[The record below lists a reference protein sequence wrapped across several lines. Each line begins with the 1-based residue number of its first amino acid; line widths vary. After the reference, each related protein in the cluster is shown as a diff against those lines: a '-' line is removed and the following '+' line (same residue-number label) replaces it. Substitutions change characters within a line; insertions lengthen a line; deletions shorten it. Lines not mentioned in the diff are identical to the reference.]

1 MLKTFAFSLLLLLG
15 AGPVLADWVQL
26 ARNEQSVIYIE
37 TPIPKQVGG
46 KVMVWV
52 LRNYLVMRQ
61 GPGGPYLSAR
71 DQLEVDC
78 AGRRIRRLYASDHPQ
93 AMGEGKPVH
102 FEHGP
107 MSWNVA
113 TPDSIASRMVNIA
126 CR

>member
-1 MLKTFAFSLLLLLG
+1 MLG

-37 TPIPKQVGG
+37 TPIPKKTGG
-46 KVMVWV
+46 HVMVWV
-52 LRNYLVMRQ
+52 LRNHLTLQ
-61 GPGGPYLSAR
+61 HGPGGPYMSSR

-78 AGRRIRRLYASDHPQ
+78 PGRRIRRHYASDHAQ
-93 AMGEGKPVH
+93 AMGEGRQVH

-107 MSWNVA
+107 MSWNFA
-113 TPDSIASRMVNIA
+113 TPNSIASRMVNIA